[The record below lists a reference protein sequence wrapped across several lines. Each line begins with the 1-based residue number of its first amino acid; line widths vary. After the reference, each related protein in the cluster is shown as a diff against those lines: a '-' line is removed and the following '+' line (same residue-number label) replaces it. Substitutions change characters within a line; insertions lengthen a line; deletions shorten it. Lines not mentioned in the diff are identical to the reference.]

1 MTIKH
6 IPEPEFCRLLLAG
19 DEHAFRVLFERFHRK
34 IFQFAFNFLKCKDQ
48 SEEIVQQT
56 FLRFWQTR
64 SQLDPSR
71 PLAPLLFTIARRV
84 LIDSW
89 RKQAASTRF
98 RENIARHM
106 NMTTNETEEQILSSD
121 LARITEEA
129 LGKLSEKQHEVFTLS
144 RYEELSYDDIA
155 ERLCISKHTVK
166 YHLVNALKIIKEYLK
181 KHDVGSIY
189 LFCSLVIY

>member
-6 IPEPEFCRLLLAG
+6 IPEPELCRLLLEG
-19 DEHAFRVLFERFHRK
+19 DEHAFRILFERFHRK

-64 SQLDPSR
+64 SQLDPKR

-84 LIDSW
+84 LIDTW
-89 RKQAASTRF
+89 RKQAASERF
-98 RENIARHM
+98 RENVVRYM
-106 NMTTNETEEQILSSD
+106 NMTTNETEERIYSSD

-129 LGKLSEKQHEVFTLS
+129 LGKLSEKQYKVFTLS

-181 KHDVGSIY
+181 KHDMGCIY
-189 LFCSLVIY
+189 LICSLISF